1 MKEKKWHWYWGW
13 PYDSYSNH
21 EVHVSHSYLPLSFIG
36 FLIVLFPEGFG
47 RIMGHVVQGY
57 QSVIH

>member
-21 EVHVSHSYLPLSFIG
+21 EVHVSHSYFPLTILVFM
-36 FLIVLFPEGFG
+36 IVLLPEGFG
-47 RIMGHVVQGY
+47 KLIGHVVQGY